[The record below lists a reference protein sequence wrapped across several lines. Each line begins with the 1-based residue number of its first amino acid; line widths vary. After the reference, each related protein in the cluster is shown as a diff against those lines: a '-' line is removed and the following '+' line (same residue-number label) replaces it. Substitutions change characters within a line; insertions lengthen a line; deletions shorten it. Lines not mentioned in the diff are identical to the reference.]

1 MSCLNKDRKRSEIV
15 NFRVTPI
22 ERQQI
27 EARIKVLGL
36 PKGEYFIRT
45 FMQQSIKIVAGQ
57 YQSNRLS
64 LELARLSNQLASIES
79 NEGIELLLQE
89 YRALLNE
96 LLIICRNEDVNSD
109 QIETISESSEYE

>member
-1 MSCLNKDRKRSEIV
+1 
-15 NFRVTPI
+15 
-22 ERQQI
+22 
-27 EARIKVLGL
+27 
-36 PKGEYFIRT
+36 
-45 FMQQSIKIVAGQ
+45 MQQSIKIVAGQ

-79 NEGIELLLQE
+79 K

>member
-1 MSCLNKDRKRSEIV
+1 
-15 NFRVTPI
+15 
-22 ERQQI
+22 
-27 EARIKVLGL
+27 
-36 PKGEYFIRT
+36 
-45 FMQQSIKIVAGQ
+45 MQQSIKIVAGQ

-96 LLIICRNEDVNSD
+96 LLITCRNEDVNSD

>member
-36 PKGEYFIRT
+36 PKGEYFIKT
-45 FMQQSIKIVAGQ
+45 FMQQPIKIIAGQ

-79 NEGIELLLQE
+79 NEEIDILLQE
-89 YRALLNE
+89 CKTFLNE
-96 LLIICRNEDVNSD
+96 LLIISHNEDVNFD

>member
-1 MSCLNKDRKRSEIV
+1 
-15 NFRVTPI
+15 
-22 ERQQI
+22 
-27 EARIKVLGL
+27 
-36 PKGEYFIRT
+36 
-45 FMQQSIKIVAGQ
+45 MQQSIKIVAGQ

-109 QIETISESSEYE
+109 HIETISESSEYE

>member
-1 MSCLNKDRKRSEIV
+1 
-15 NFRVTPI
+15 
-22 ERQQI
+22 
-27 EARIKVLGL
+27 
-36 PKGEYFIRT
+36 
-45 FMQQSIKIVAGQ
+45 MQQSIKIVAGQ

-96 LLIICRNEDVNSD
+96 LLIICRKKMLT
-109 QIETISESSEYE
+109 QIRLKLSQESSEYE

>member
-1 MSCLNKDRKRSEIV
+1 
-15 NFRVTPI
+15 
-22 ERQQI
+22 
-27 EARIKVLGL
+27 
-36 PKGEYFIRT
+36 
-45 FMQQSIKIVAGQ
+45 MQQSIKIVAGQ
-57 YQSNRLS
+57 YQSN
-64 LELARLSNQLASIES
+64 RLSNQLASIES